1 MRHCFFSAYGKKHLM
16 VTDVEL
22 PPEERIVQ
30 VMRHLGLE
38 RAHFAA
44 REFLEFDALV
54 RAHREII
61 ASLTLVLPPRTLNP
75 ETLRPLATRLLCFYG
90 GKGPNAKFVRQS
102 LAMLPLAAT
111 YCLEDYPDVLWADVI
126 ADRTDFLG
134 TAMLY
139 FLGRMDSEFDLQPAA
154 LSPSEGEAAGIHYRI
169 LGSGPPLVLLP
180 LVLSP
185 SQWEP
190 LLARLSERYCT
201 IVLGGPELGGVRQ
214 LEARG
219 RSPAH
224 RRVLERFLAE
234 VELKP
239 GERVLEVGCGSGVF
253 TRLMAQTTRGQNPIA
268 AVDINRYFLKEAV
281 ALAQKTGYQDAIEF
295 REASAEALPFEDN
308 AFETCLST
316 TVMEE
321 VEADRMLAE
330 MIRVT
335 KPGGRVGVVVR
346 AEDINSWTNVSLE
359 ATLKAKAELPRGN
372 VAEKGCADGSLY
384 RRFRDAGLVSLKMFP
399 QLAPFKLS
407 EPHGIRMEVGIL
419 AALNP
424 EEAAQWRAAAASAD
438 ARDFLF
444 IARPFHCAVGTKPAA
459 G

>member
-1 MRHCFFSAYGKKHLM
+1 MAE
-16 VTDVEL
+16 DVEL
-22 PPEERIVQ
+22 AIEERIVQ

-75 ETLRPLATRLLCFYG
+75 ETLRPLATRLLSFYG

-102 LAMLPLAAT
+102 MATLPFAT
-111 YCLEDYPDVLWADVI
+111 TLCLEDYPDVLWADVI
-126 ADRTDFLG
+126 ADHTDFIG
-134 TAMLY
+134 DAMLK
-139 FLGRMDSEFDLQPAA
+139 FLARMDIQAA
-154 LSPSEGEAAGIHYRI
+154 LRTAPLANGEGEFAGIRYRI

-219 RSPAH
+219 GSPGH

-253 TRLMAQTTRGQNPIA
+253 TRLMAQTTRGENPIV
-268 AVDINRYFLKEAV
+268 AVDINRYFLHEAAALAKKAGCENVIEFGEGSAV
-281 ALAQKTGYQDAIEF
+281 ALPFGDNTV
-295 REASAEALPFEDN
+295 EA
-308 AFETCLST
+308 CLST

-321 VEADRMLAE
+321 VDADRMIAE

-335 KPGGRVGVVVR
+335 KPGGHCGVIVR
-346 AEDINSWTNVSLE
+346 AEDMNSWTNVPLE
-359 ATLKAKAELPRGN
+359 ATLKTKAELPRGN
-372 VAEKGCADGSLY
+372 VSEKGCADGSLY

-407 EPHGIRMEVGIL
+407 EPHGIRMEAGIL
-419 AALNP
+419 AALSP
-424 EEAAQWRAAAASAD
+424 EEAAQWRTAAASPD

-459 G
+459 A

>member
-1 MRHCFFSAYGKKHLM
+1 M

-22 PPEERIVQ
+22 PPEERIFQ
-30 VMRHLGLE
+30 LLRHLGLE

-44 REFLEFDALV
+44 REFLEFDPLV
-54 RAHREII
+54 RVHRDIV
-61 ASLTLVLPPRTLNP
+61 ASLTLVLPPRTLNVS
-75 ETLRPLATRLLCFYG
+75 TLRPLATRLLCFYG
-90 GKGPNAKFVRQS
+90 GKGPNAQYVRQS
-102 LAMLPLAAT
+102 LAMLPLAVT
-111 YCLEDYPDVLWADVI
+111 CCLEDYPDVLWADVI
-126 ADRTDFLG
+126 ADHTDFIG
-134 TAMLY
+134 DAMLD
-139 FLGRMDSEFDLQPAA
+139 FLARMDLQAGLRTAPLA
-154 LSPSEGEAAGIHYRI
+154 PGDGEVAGIGYRI
-169 LGSGPPLVLLP
+169 LGAGPPLVLLP

-190 LLARLSERYCT
+190 LLTRLCEKYCT

-219 RSPAH
+219 RSLAH
-224 RRVLERFLAE
+224 RRVLDRFLAE
-234 VELKP
+234 VELQP

-253 TRLMAQTTRGQNPIA
+253 TRLMAQSMRGECPIV

-281 ALAQKTGYQDAIEF
+281 ALAQKTGYQEAIEF
-295 REASAEALPFEDN
+295 REASAEALPFEN
-308 AFETCLST
+308 NTFETCLST

-321 VEADRMLAE
+321 VDADRMLAQ

-335 KPGGRVGVVVR
+335 KPGGRVGVIVR
-346 AEDINSWTNVSLE
+346 AEDVNSWVNVPLE
-359 ATLKAKAELPRGN
+359 AKLKAKAELPRGN

-407 EPHGIRMEVGIL
+407 EPHGKRMEAGIL
-419 AALNP
+419 AALSP
-424 EEAAQWRAAAASAD
+424 EESAQWRAAAESPD
-438 ARDFLF
+438 GREFLF

-459 G
+459 A

>member
-1 MRHCFFSAYGKKHLM
+1 MRHCFFSDYGKKHLM
-16 VTDVEL
+16 ITDVEL
-22 PPEERIVQ
+22 PPEELIVQ

-61 ASLTLVLPPRTLNP
+61 ASLTLVLPPRTLDV
-75 ETLRPLATRLLCFYG
+75 ETLRPLATRLLCFCG

-102 LAMLPLAAT
+102 LATLPFAT
-111 YCLEDYPDVLWADVI
+111 ILCLEDYPDVLWADVI
-126 ADRTDFLG
+126 ADHTDFLG

-139 FLGRMDSEFDLQPAA
+139 FLGRIDIQAA
-154 LSPSEGEAAGIHYRI
+154 LPIASLAVGEGEVAGIRYRI
-169 LGSGPPLVLLP
+169 LGAGPPLVLLP
-180 LVLSP
+180 LILSP

-201 IVLGGPELGGVRQ
+201 IVLGGPELGGLRQ
-214 LEARG
+214 LEGRG
-219 RSPAH
+219 RSLGH

-234 VELKP
+234 VELEP

-253 TRLMAQTTRGQNPIA
+253 TRLMAQTTRGANPIL

-281 ALAQKTGYQDAIEF
+281 ALAQKTDYQDAIEF

-308 AFETCLST
+308 SFEICLST

-321 VEADRMLAE
+321 VDADRMLAE
-330 MIRVT
+330 MTRVT
-335 KPGGRVGVVVR
+335 KPGGRVGVIVR
-346 AEDINSWTNVSLE
+346 AEDMNSWINIPLE
-359 ATLKAKAELPRGN
+359 ATLKTKAELPRGN
-372 VAEKGCADGSLY
+372 VSEKGCADGSLY
-384 RRFRDAGLVSLKMFP
+384 RRFRDAGLASLKMFP

-407 EPHGIRMEVGIL
+407 EPHGIRMEIGIL
-419 AALNP
+419 AALSP
-424 EEAAQWRAAAASAD
+424 EEAAQWRAAAASPE

-444 IARPFHCAVGTKPAA
+444 IARPFHCAVGTKPLSR
-459 G
+459 

>member
-1 MRHCFFSAYGKKHLM
+1 MAEE
-16 VTDVEL
+16 VEL
-22 PPEERIVQ
+22 SAAERIVR
-30 VMRHLGLE
+30 VVRHLGLE

-54 RAHREII
+54 RAHREIV

-75 ETLRPLATRLLCFYG
+75 ETLRPLATRLLSFYG

-102 LAMLPLAAT
+102 LAMLPLAAIH
-111 YCLEDYPDVLWADVI
+111 CLEDYPDVLWADVI
-126 ADRTDFLG
+126 TDHTDFIGDTL
-134 TAMLY
+134 LE
-139 FLGRMDSEFDLQPAA
+139 FLARMDFQAA
-154 LSPSEGEAAGIHYRI
+154 LPTASLAAGEGEFAGIRYRI

-180 LVLSP
+180 LILSP

-190 LLARLSERYCT
+190 LLTRLSERYCT

-214 LEARG
+214 LEGRG

-234 VELKP
+234 AELKL

-253 TRLMAQTTRGQNPIA
+253 TRLIAQTTWGGTPIV

-281 ALAQKTGYQDAIEF
+281 ALAQKSGYQDAIEF
-295 REASAEALPFEDN
+295 REASAEALPFQDN

-321 VEADRMLAE
+321 VDADRMLAE

-335 KPGGRVGVVVR
+335 KPGGRVGVIVR
-346 AEDINSWTNVSLE
+346 AEDINSWTNIALE

-384 RRFRDAGLVSLKMFP
+384 RRFRDAGLVSLKLFP
-399 QLAPFKLS
+399 QLAAFKLS
-407 EPHGIRMEVGIL
+407 EPHGIRMEAGIL
-419 AALNP
+419 AALSP
-424 EEAAQWRAAAASAD
+424 EESAQWRTAAASPD

-444 IARPFHCAVGTKPAA
+444 IARPFHCAVGTKPPAN
-459 G
+459 

>member
-1 MRHCFFSAYGKKHLM
+1 ML
-16 VTDVEL
+16 VEDVVL

-75 ETLRPLATRLLCFYG
+75 ETLRPLATAAVLYG

-102 LAMLPLAAT
+102 SRRCPLRPSFVWRIIRMSFGPTSSPTTLTSSALR
-111 YCLEDYPDVLWADVI
+111 CCISLDGW
-126 ADRTDFLG
+126 
-134 TAMLY
+134 TANSI
-139 FLGRMDSEFDLQPAA
+139 F
-154 LSPSEGEAAGIHYRI
+154 SPPRCRRAEGEAAGIHYRI
-169 LGSGPPLVLLP
+169 LGRGRRSFSYLSCFPLP
-180 LVLSP
+180 MGAA
-185 SQWEP
+185 
-190 LLARLSERYCT
+190 LAWLSERYCT
-201 IVLGGPELGGVRQ
+201 IVRGGPELGGVRQ
-214 LEARG
+214 LEGRG
-219 RSPAH
+219 RSLGH

-234 VELKP
+234 VDLKP

-253 TRLMAQTTRGQNPIA
+253 SRLMVQTARGGNPIV

-321 VEADRMLAE
+321 VDADRMLAE

-335 KPGGRVGVVVR
+335 KPGGRVGVIVR
-346 AEDINSWTNVSLE
+346 AEDMNSWSNIALE

-372 VAEKGCADGSLY
+372 VSEKGCADGSLY

-407 EPHGIRMEVGIL
+407 EPHGKRMEAGIL
-419 AALNP
+419 AALSP
-424 EEAAQWRAAAASAD
+424 EEAAQWRTAAESSD
-438 ARDFLF
+438 AREFLF
-444 IARPFHCAVGTKPAA
+444 IARPFHCAVGTKPPAQ
-459 G
+459 

>member
-30 VMRHLGLE
+30 VVRHLGLE

-54 RAHREII
+54 RAHQDII

-75 ETLRPLATRLLCFYG
+75 ETLRPLATRLLCFCG
-90 GKGPNAKFVRQS
+90 GRGPNAKFVRQS
-102 LAMLPLAAT
+102 LATLPLANT
-111 YCLEDYPDVLWADVI
+111 HFLEDYPDVLWADVI
-126 ADRTDFLG
+126 ADRTEYIGD
-134 TAMLY
+134 AMLE
-139 FLGRMDSEFDLQPAA
+139 FLARMDLQAGLRTASLAPGD
-154 LSPSEGEAAGIHYRI
+154 GEVAGIRYRI

-214 LEARG
+214 LEGRG
-219 RSPAH
+219 RSPGH

-253 TRLMAQTTRGQNPIA
+253 TRLMAQSTHGENPIV

-281 ALAQKTGYQDAIEF
+281 TLAQKTGYQDAIEF

-321 VEADRMLAE
+321 VDADRMLAE

-335 KPGGRVGVVVR
+335 KPGGRVGVIVR
-346 AEDINSWTNVSLE
+346 AEDMNSWINIPLE
-359 ATLKAKAELPRGN
+359 AKLKAKAELPRGN
-372 VAEKGCADGSLY
+372 VSEKGCADGSLY
-384 RRFRDAGLVSLKMFP
+384 RRFRDAGLISLKMFP

-407 EPHGIRMEVGIL
+407 EPHGKRMETGIL
-419 AALNP
+419 AALSP
-424 EEAAQWRAAAASAD
+424 EEAAQWRVAAASPE
-438 ARDFLF
+438 AREILF
-444 IARPFHCAVGTKPAA
+444 IARPFHCAVGTKPPSR
-459 G
+459 

>member
-1 MRHCFFSAYGKKHLM
+1 M

-54 RAHREII
+54 RAHRDII
-61 ASLTLVLPPRTLNP
+61 ASLTLVLPPRTLDP
-75 ETLRPLATRLLCFYG
+75 ESLQPLATRLLCFYG
-90 GKGPNAKFVRQS
+90 GEGPNAAIVRQS
-102 LAMLPLAAT
+102 LATLPFAAT
-111 YCLEDYPDVLWADVI
+111 FRLDDYSDVLWADVI
-126 ADRTDFLG
+126 ADRAQFIGD
-134 TAMLY
+134 AMLG
-139 FLGRMDSEFDLQPAA
+139 FLARMDLQATLRTASLAPGD
-154 LSPSEGEAAGIHYRI
+154 GEVAGIRYRI
-169 LGSGPPLVLLP
+169 QGSGPPLVLLP
-180 LVLSP
+180 LILSP

-190 LLARLSERYCT
+190 LLPRLSERYCT

-214 LEARG
+214 LEGRG
-219 RSPAH
+219 RSPGH
-224 RRVLERFLAE
+224 RRLLERFLAE
-234 VELKP
+234 VEIKL
-239 GERVLEVGCGSGVF
+239 GDHVLEVGCGSGVF
-253 TRLMAQTTRGQNPIA
+253 TRLIAQTTWGGTPIV
-268 AVDINRYFLKEAV
+268 AVDVNRYFLKEAV
-281 ALAQKTGYQDAIEF
+281 ALAQKTGCQDAIEF

-308 AFETCLST
+308 AFEICLST

-321 VEADRMLAE
+321 VDADRMLAE

-335 KPGGRVGVVVR
+335 KPGGRVGVIVR
-346 AEDINSWTNVSLE
+346 AEDMNSWTNIALE

-407 EPHGIRMEVGIL
+407 EPHGKRMEAGIL

-424 EEAAQWRAAAASAD
+424 EEAAQWRTATASPV

-444 IARPFHCAVGTKPAA
+444 IARPFHCALGTKPPSQ
-459 G
+459 

>member
-1 MRHCFFSAYGKKHLM
+1 M

-22 PPEERIVQ
+22 PAEERIFRV
-30 VMRHLGLE
+30 VRHLGLE

-54 RAHREII
+54 RVHREII

-75 ETLRPLATRLLCFYG
+75 DTLRPLATRLLCFYG
-90 GKGPNAKFVRQS
+90 GKGPNAQYVRQS
-102 LAMLPLAAT
+102 LAMLPLAET
-111 YCLEDYPDVLWADVI
+111 HCLEDYPDVLWADVI
-126 ADRTDFLG
+126 AERREFIGDTLLDFL
-134 TAMLY
+134 A
-139 FLGRMDSEFDLQPAA
+139 RMDLQAGLRITPLAA
-154 LSPSEGEAAGIHYRI
+154 SEGEIAGIRYRI

-190 LLARLSERYCT
+190 LLTRLSERYCT

-253 TRLMAQTTRGQNPIA
+253 TRLMAQTTRGENPIV

-321 VEADRMLAE
+321 VDADRMLAE

-335 KPGGRVGVVVR
+335 KPGGRVGVIVR
-346 AEDINSWTNVSLE
+346 AEDMNSWTNVPLE

-384 RRFRDAGLVSLKMFP
+384 RRFRDARLVSLKMFP

-419 AALNP
+419 AALSP
-424 EEAAQWRAAAASAD
+424 EEAAQWRTAAAPSD

-444 IARPFHCAVGTKPAA
+444 IARPFHCAVGTKPTAH
-459 G
+459 

>member
-1 MRHCFFSAYGKKHLM
+1 M
-16 VTDVEL
+16 VTEVEL
-22 PPEERIVQ
+22 PTEERIVQ
-30 VMRHLGLE
+30 VVRYLGLE

-54 RAHREII
+54 RAHRDII

-75 ETLRPLATRLLCFYG
+75 ETLRPLATRMLSFYG
-90 GKGPNAKFVRQS
+90 GTGPNAKFVRQS
-102 LAMLPLAAT
+102 LATLPFAT
-111 YCLEDYPDVLWADVI
+111 TLFLEDYPDVLWADVI
-126 ADRTDFLG
+126 ADHTDFIG
-134 TAMLY
+134 DAMLE
-139 FLGRMDSEFDLQPAA
+139 FLARMDLQAALRTASPAA
-154 LSPSEGEAAGIHYRI
+154 GEGEFAGIRYRI

-190 LLARLSERYCT
+190 LLTRLSERYCT

-234 VELKP
+234 VEIKP

-253 TRLMAQTTRGQNPIA
+253 TRLMAQATAGQNPIVG
-268 AVDINRYFLKEAV
+268 VDINRYFLKEAV
-281 ALAQKTGYQDAIEF
+281 ALAQKTGCQDAIEF
-295 REASAEALPFEDN
+295 REGSAEALPFEDN
-308 AFETCLST
+308 TFETCLST

-321 VEADRMLAE
+321 VDADRMLAE
-330 MIRVT
+330 MTRVT
-335 KPGGRVGVVVR
+335 KPGGRVGVIVR
-346 AEDINSWTNVSLE
+346 AEDMNSWTNLLLE
-359 ATLKAKAELPRGN
+359 AKLKAKAELPRGN
-372 VAEKGCADGSLY
+372 IAEKGCADGSLY

-407 EPHGIRMEVGIL
+407 EPHGKRMEAGIL
-419 AALNP
+419 AALSP
-424 EEAAQWRAAAASAD
+424 EEAAPWRTAAASPE

-444 IARPFHCAVGTKPAA
+444 IARPFHCAVGTKPPS
-459 G
+459 

>member
-1 MRHCFFSAYGKKHLM
+1 M

-22 PPEERIVQ
+22 PTEERIVK
-30 VMRHLGLE
+30 VLSHLELE

-54 RAHREII
+54 RAHCDII

-90 GKGPNAKFVRQS
+90 GKGPNAAIVRQS
-102 LAMLPLAAT
+102 LATLPFAAT
-111 YCLEDYPDVLWADVI
+111 FRLDDYLDVLWGDVI
-126 ADRTDFLG
+126 ADRAQFIGD
-134 TAMLY
+134 AMLE
-139 FLGRMDSEFDLQPAA
+139 FLARMDIQAA
-154 LSPSEGEAAGIHYRI
+154 LPTASLAAGEGEVSGIRYRI

-190 LLARLSERYCT
+190 LLPRLSERYCT

-219 RSPAH
+219 RSQAY

-234 VELKP
+234 VEIKL
-239 GERVLEVGCGSGVF
+239 GEHVLEVGCGSGVF
-253 TRLMAQTTRGQNPIA
+253 TRLIAQTTWGGTPIV

-281 ALAQKTGYQDAIEF
+281 ALAQESGYQDAIEF

-308 AFETCLST
+308 AFEICLSA

-321 VEADRMLAE
+321 VDAERMLAE

-335 KPGGRVGVVVR
+335 KPGGRVGVIVR
-346 AEDINSWTNVSLE
+346 AEDMNSWTNVALD

-372 VAEKGCADGSLY
+372 VAEKGCADNRLY
-384 RRFRDAGLVSLKMFP
+384 RRFREAGLLSLKLFHHM
-399 QLAPFKLS
+399 APFKLS
-407 EPHGIRMEVGIL
+407 EPHGKRMEAGIL
-419 AALNP
+419 AALSP
-424 EEAAQWRAAAASAD
+424 EESAQWRAATASPG
-438 ARDFLF
+438 ARNFLF
-444 IARPFHCAVGTKPAA
+444 IVRPFHCAVGTKPPTS
-459 G
+459 

>member
-75 ETLRPLATRLLCFYG
+75 ETLRPLATRLLSFYG

-102 LAMLPLAAT
+102 LAMLPLAVAH
-111 YCLEDYPDVLWADVI
+111 CLEDYPDVLWADVI
-126 ADRTDFLG
+126 AERREFIGDTLLDFL
-134 TAMLY
+134 A
-139 FLGRMDSEFDLQPAA
+139 RMDFQAALPAA
-154 LSPSEGEAAGIHYRI
+154 SLAAGEGEFAGIRYRI

-180 LVLSP
+180 LILSP

-190 LLARLSERYCT
+190 LLTRLSERYCT

-224 RRVLERFLAE
+224 RRMLERFLAE

-239 GERVLEVGCGSGVF
+239 GEHVLEVGCGSGVF
-253 TRLMAQTTRGQNPIA
+253 TRLMAQTTRGENPIS

-281 ALAQKTGYQDAIEF
+281 ALAQKSGYQDAIEF

-321 VEADRMLAE
+321 VDADRMLAE

-335 KPGGRVGVVVR
+335 KPGGRVGVIVR
-346 AEDINSWTNVSLE
+346 AEDMNSWTNVPLE

-399 QLAPFKLS
+399 QLAPFKLG
-407 EPHGIRMEVGIL
+407 EPHGKRMESGIL
-419 AALNP
+419 AALSP
-424 EEAAQWRAAAASAD
+424 EEAARWRTAAESPD
-438 ARDFLF
+438 AREFLF
-444 IARPFHCAVGTKPAA
+444 IARPFHCAVGTKPPS
-459 G
+459 

>member
-1 MRHCFFSAYGKKHLM
+1 M

-22 PPEERIVQ
+22 PPEERIAQ

-44 REFLEFDALV
+44 REFLEFDPLV
-54 RAHREII
+54 RDHREIV

-75 ETLRPLATRLLCFYG
+75 ETLRPLATRLLSFYG

-102 LAMLPLAAT
+102 LAMLPLAET
-111 YCLEDYPDVLWADVI
+111 HCMEDYPDVLWADVI
-126 ADRTDFLG
+126 TDRADFIGDAMLDFL
-134 TAMLY
+134 A
-139 FLGRMDSEFDLQPAA
+139 RMDLQATLRTA
-154 LSPSEGEAAGIHYRI
+154 SLATGEGEVAGIRYRI

-190 LLARLSERYCT
+190 LLGRFSEKYCT

-214 LEARG
+214 LESRG
-219 RSPAH
+219 RSLGH
-224 RRVLERFLAE
+224 RRVLERFFTE
-234 VELKP
+234 VEIKP

-253 TRLMAQTTRGQNPIA
+253 TRLMAQSTRGENPIV
-268 AVDINRYFLKEAV
+268 AVDINRYFLKEAA
-281 ALAQKTGYQDAIEF
+281 ALAQKTGYRDAIDF
-295 REASAEALPFEDN
+295 REASAEALPFDDN
-308 AFETCLST
+308 TFETCLSA

-321 VEADRMLAE
+321 VDADRMLAE

-335 KPGGRVGVVVR
+335 KPGGCIGVIVR
-346 AEDINSWTNVSLE
+346 AEDVNSWVNVPLE

-372 VAEKGCADGSLY
+372 VSEKGCADGSLY

-399 QLAPFKLS
+399 QLAAFKLS

-419 AALNP
+419 AALSP
-424 EEAAQWRAAAASAD
+424 EEAGQWRAATASPD
-438 ARDFLF
+438 TRDFLF
-444 IARPFHCAVGTKPAA
+444 IARPFHCAVGTKPPAN
-459 G
+459 

>member
-1 MRHCFFSAYGKKHLM
+1 M
-16 VTDVEL
+16 VTDVEI
-22 PPEERIVQ
+22 PTEERIFQLV
-30 VMRHLGLE
+30 RHLGLE
-38 RAHFAA
+38 QAHFAA
-44 REFLEFDALV
+44 REFLEFEGLV
-54 RAHREII
+54 RSHCEII
-61 ASLTLVLPPRTLNP
+61 ASLTLVLPPRTLKAD
-75 ETLRPLATRLLCFYG
+75 TLRPLGSRLLCFRG
-90 GKGPNAKFVRQS
+90 AKGPNTVYIQRS
-102 LAMLPLAAT
+102 LASLPEAT
-111 YCLEDYPDVLWADVI
+111 SLVLEGCLDVNWADVV
-126 ADRTDFLG
+126 ADYTDFLG

-139 FLGRMDSEFDLQPAA
+139 FLGRMDSELDLQSAA
-154 LSPSEGEAAGIHYRI
+154 LSPGEGEAAGIHYRI
-169 LGSGPPLVLLP
+169 LGLGPPLVLLP

-190 LLARLSERYCT
+190 LLPRLSERYCT

-234 VELKP
+234 VEFKP

-253 TRLMAQTTRGQNPIA
+253 TRLMAQTSHGGNPIV

-281 ALAQKTGYQDAIEF
+281 ALAQKTGDQNTIEF

-321 VEADRMLAE
+321 VDADRMLAE

-335 KPGGRVGVVVR
+335 KPRGRIGVIVR
-346 AEDINSWTNVSLE
+346 AEDVNSWVNVPLE
-359 ATLKAKAELPRGN
+359 AKLKAKAELPRGN
-372 VAEKGCADGSLY
+372 VSEKGCADGSLY

-407 EPHGIRMEVGIL
+407 EPHGKRMEAGIL
-419 AALNP
+419 AALSP
-424 EEAAQWRAAAASAD
+424 EEAAQWRAAAESPG
-438 ARDFLF
+438 ARDLLF
-444 IARPFHCAVGTKPAA
+444 IARPFHCAVGTKPPA

>member
-1 MRHCFFSAYGKKHLM
+1 M

-22 PPEERIVQ
+22 PTEERIFRLV
-30 VMRHLGLE
+30 RHLGLE
-38 RAHFAA
+38 QAHFAA

-54 RAHREII
+54 RAHREVI
-61 ASLTLVLPPRTLNP
+61 ASLTLVLPPRTLNV

-90 GKGPNAKFVRQS
+90 GKGPNTQYVRQS

-111 YCLEDYPDVLWADVI
+111 CCLEDYPDVLWADVI
-126 ADRTDFLG
+126 ADRTEYIGDAMLDFL
-134 TAMLY
+134 A
-139 FLGRMDSEFDLQPAA
+139 RVDLQAGLRTAPIAA
-154 LSPSEGEAAGIHYRI
+154 NEGEIAGIRYWI
-169 LGSGPPLVLLP
+169 LGAGPPLVLLP

-253 TRLMAQTTRGQNPIA
+253 TRLMAQSMRGECPIV

-281 ALAQKTGYQDAIEF
+281 ALAQKTGYQNAIEF
-295 REASAEALPFEDN
+295 REASAEALPFEN
-308 AFETCLST
+308 NTFETCLST

-321 VEADRMLAE
+321 VDAERMLAQ

-335 KPGGRVGVVVR
+335 KPGGRVGVIVR
-346 AEDINSWTNVSLE
+346 AEDMNSWINIPLE
-359 ATLKAKAELPRGN
+359 AKLKAKAELPRGN

-407 EPHGIRMEVGIL
+407 EPHGKRMEAGIL
-419 AALNP
+419 AALSP
-424 EEAAQWRAAAASAD
+424 EEAAQWRAAVESPD
-438 ARDFLF
+438 GREFLF
-444 IARPFHCAVGTKPAA
+444 IARPFHCAVGTKPISR
-459 G
+459 

>member
-1 MRHCFFSAYGKKHLM
+1 MG
-16 VTDVEL
+16 TDVEI
-22 PPEERIVQ
+22 PVEERVYRLL
-30 VMRHLGLE
+30 RHLGLE
-38 RAHFAA
+38 QAHFAA

-54 RAHREII
+54 RVHRDIV
-61 ASLTLVLPPRTLNP
+61 ASLTLVLPPRTLNV

-90 GKGPNAKFVRQS
+90 GKGPNAQYVRQS
-102 LAMLPLAAT
+102 LAMLPLAET
-111 YCLEDYPDVLWADVI
+111 HCLEDYPDVLWADVI
-126 ADRTDFLG
+126 ADRTEYIGEAMLDFL
-134 TAMLY
+134 A
-139 FLGRMDSEFDLQPAA
+139 RMDLQAA
-154 LSPSEGEAAGIHYRI
+154 LRTASLASGEGEVAGIRYRI

-219 RSPAH
+219 RSQGH

-253 TRLMAQTTRGQNPIA
+253 TRLMAQSMRGECPIV
-268 AVDINRYFLKEAV
+268 AVDINRYFLREAV
-281 ALAQKTGYQDAIEF
+281 ALAQKTGYQNALEF
-295 REASAEALPFEDN
+295 HEASAEALPFEDN
-308 AFETCLST
+308 AFETCLAT

-321 VEADRMLAE
+321 VDADRMLAQ

-335 KPGGRVGVVVR
+335 KPGGRVGVIVR
-346 AEDINSWTNVSLE
+346 AEDMNSWTSVPLE

-372 VAEKGCADGSLY
+372 VADKGCADGSLY

-407 EPHGIRMEVGIL
+407 EPHGKRMEAGIL
-419 AALNP
+419 AALSP
-424 EEAAQWRAAAASAD
+424 EEAVQWRAAAESPG

-444 IARPFHCAVGTKPAA
+444 IARPFHCAVGTKPPAKSFA
-459 G
+459 TGPFFR